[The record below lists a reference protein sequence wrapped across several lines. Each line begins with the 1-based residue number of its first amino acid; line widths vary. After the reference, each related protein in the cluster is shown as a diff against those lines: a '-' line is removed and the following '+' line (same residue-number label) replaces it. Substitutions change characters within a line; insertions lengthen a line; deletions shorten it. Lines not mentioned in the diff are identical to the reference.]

1 MFFDET
7 QDTKVHGSCGSTT
20 VHTLSLWFVLRAVTL
35 ASRKGFAI
43 CFWWLVHTTKYVMER
58 ARRSQFPTCLPSQT
72 GHVCEDNRSGGV
84 AILMSLGKA
93 LRRFVVVSQ
102 ELRFELAY
110 HVLHKTR

>member
-1 MFFDET
+1 MRFN
-7 QDTKVHGSCGSTT
+7 HGPHIIVVVCIACGDSCIPKR
-20 VHTLSLWFVLRAVTL
+20 LRYL
-35 ASRKGFAI
+35 F
-43 CFWWLVHTTKYVMER
+43 LVVRTTKYVIES

-84 AILMSLGKA
+84 AILMSLFKA